1 MIKHHK
7 TMRILIQL
15 RVLLICAAFIWPFF
29 VLSVNAQ
36 SGSSVGVGVNAG
48 SPQVALPSLGETG
61 NLSLSD
67 ERRLGARIV
76 RDLYAGGNVASD
88 VLLAQYVDNI
98 WHSLYTAAVDKGEV
112 SPEMA
117 QQLAWQVLLIND
129 ASVNA
134 FALPGGYMGVN
145 MGLIAM
151 ANDAHALASVLA
163 HELSHVTQRHIARIM
178 NMREQNAP
186 WLMAAMVLGTLAVT
200 QNSELA
206 NATLLGGQAV
216 AAQRNLNFSRDME
229 READRQGLQ
238 VQNLAGFDAAGFARM
253 FEQLQHVNRLND
265 DGAFP
270 YLRSHPLTSERVAD
284 MQVRLRDLPPPAA
297 GLLRA
302 DWLAPSVQSFMRA
315 RARVLA
321 QTRQDT
327 WQAWVDVAHTAPTSD
342 ADAERQ
348 SWVARYQGALAAK
361 QLQQHDQ
368 AWRGISAL
376 ALSVQTSMDSK
387 KNQPGDTTLQRV
399 ITNSALQMW
408 VDMPT
413 KPQDLNGKPIDQV
426 VQASLQAM
434 AQTALANKRG
444 YRSDLLS
451 AASVAGTAS
460 ASASPGTSGDATFN
474 SKATVAYA
482 VSRDTQHMADQALR
496 LWLVDHPADAHAW
509 QVAAHVAQALGQPL
523 RALRAQ
529 AESAAHTGQFE
540 AAKDRFMAAQAMA
553 NRQAAVG
560 NSDEQESAIVAT
572 RLSQVANALRQQQL
586 DDKP

>member
-1 MIKHHK
+1 
-7 TMRILIQL
+7 MRILIQL
-15 RVLLICAAFIWPFF
+15 RVLLICAAFIGPLF
-29 VLSVNAQ
+29 VLPVHAQ
-36 SGSSVGVGVNAG
+36 SGLSASEGVNAG

-76 RDLYAGGNVASD
+76 RDLYASGNVASD

-284 MQVRLRDLPPPAA
+284 MQIRLRDLPPPAA

-327 WQAWVDVAHTAPTSD
+327 WQAWVDVAHTAPTSG

-348 SWVARYQGALAAK
+348 SWVARYQGALVAK

-376 ALSVQTSMDSK
+376 ALSVQTSMDNK

-451 AASVAGTAS
+451 AASVAGTVRANTN
-460 ASASPGTSGDATFN
+460 ASGDATLN

-496 LWLVDHPADAHAW
+496 LWLVDHPADAYAW

-529 AESAAHTGQFE
+529 AESAAHSGQFE

-553 NRQAAVG
+553 NRQVAVG
-560 NSDEQESAIVAT
+560 NSDEQESAIVST

>member
-1 MIKHHK
+1 M
-7 TMRILIQL
+7 
-15 RVLLICAAFIWPFF
+15 
-29 VLSVNAQ
+29 
-36 SGSSVGVGVNAG
+36 
-48 SPQVALPSLGETG
+48 
-61 NLSLSD
+61 
-67 ERRLGARIV
+67 
-76 RDLYAGGNVASD
+76 
-88 VLLAQYVDNI
+88 
-98 WHSLYTAAVDKGEV
+98 
-112 SPEMA
+112 
-117 QQLAWQVLLIND
+117 
-129 ASVNA
+129 
-134 FALPGGYMGVN
+134 
-145 MGLIAM
+145 
-151 ANDAHALASVLA
+151 
-163 HELSHVTQRHIARIM
+163 
-178 NMREQNAP
+178 
-186 WLMAAMVLGTLAVT
+186 
-200 QNSELA
+200 
-206 NATLLGGQAV
+206 
-216 AAQRNLNFSRDME
+216 AAQRSLNFSRDME

-238 VQNLAGFDAAGFARM
+238 VQNLAGFDAGGFARM

-284 MQVRLRDLPPPAA
+284 MQIRLRDLPPPAA

-302 DWLAPSVQSFMRA
+302 DWLAPPVQSFMRA

-327 WQAWVDVAHTAPTSD
+327 WQAWVDVAHTAPPLD

-368 AWRGISAL
+368 AWRGLSAL
-376 ALSVQTSMDSK
+376 ALSVQTSLNNK

-434 AQTALANKRG
+434 ALTTLANKRG

-451 AASVAGTAS
+451 AASVAGTVS
-460 ASASPGTSGDATFN
+460 ASGDATFN
-474 SKATVAYA
+474 SKTTVAYA

-496 LWLVDHPADAHAW
+496 LWLVDHPADAQAW
-509 QVAAHVAQALGQPL
+509 QVAAHMAHALGQPL